1 MPAIIYQKTPGGL
14 FATGERTVSTFPSG
28 LVRVD
33 QTFICPTSDA
43 ATHRAALAVGNDM
56 PGDSAPAID
65 GLKIFPEPQEKKRDN
80 GFTEFIV
87 SAYGRVST
95 NGTINESRQTVRF
108 GNYFYTWKTIEMI
121 YVIQA
126 SEDLIRSPEV
136 STSILLQDVDWNVGF
151 DLKTNGDTLLS
162 QTINLT
168 NYYNPTFVFAFI
180 GTGTVTIS
188 GSGVPNA
195 TTITGIGPNKVTK
208 QTVDRF
214 GASGSVIEIAVSG
227 DVRLAALKKSITEPP
242 LREISRGYWLAAGTQ
257 RTNFGTFNEIAVSYR
272 SY

>member
-95 NGTINESRQTVRF
+95 NSTINESIKSTSWR
-108 GNYFYTWKTIEMI
+108 GNIYTRKTIDLI
-121 YVIQA
+121 YVIQG
-126 SEDLIRSPEV
+126 SENLIRYPEISPSWLV
-136 STSILLQDVDWNVGF
+136 LDIDWNVSF
-151 DLKTNGDTLLS
+151 DLKTNGDTLLN
-162 QTINLT
+162 QTISLT
-168 NYYNPTFVFAFI
+168 DYFRPTFVFSFV
-180 GTGTVTIS
+180 GTGTVTLS
-188 GSGVPNA
+188 GSGVSST
-195 TTITGIGPNKVTK
+195 TTITGIGPDTVKT
-208 QTVDRF
+208 QTVDRS
-214 GASGSVIEIAVSG
+214 GASGIVIEIAVSG
-227 DVRLAALKKSITEPP
+227 DVRLATLKRATTQPP
-242 LREISRGYWLAAGTQ
+242 AIEFSRGYWLAAGTQ
-257 RTNFGTFNEIAVSYR
+257 ITNFGTFKEVSVSYL